1 LRRSTLPFPR
11 RLVFVLA
18 VACALSSLSAACAVT
33 SRAAIATPTAA
44 PTIAITLV
52 VDGQTRPI
60 ATSAATVGDALAEAG
75 ITLNPLD
82 EIEPPVDTEL
92 FGAASDSEPLV
103 VTVVRVTE
111 ALEVVPE
118 SIPYARQ
125 IVRSAEMSP
134 DDPPRLLQTGK
145 PGLQEITVRIVYRDG
160 LEVERWPTAT
170 TVIEPS
176 RDEIVMIGVGSERD
190 AMPISGILAYIN
202 DGRAILLEGSTDSP
216 RQLPIEGN
224 LDGRVFQLSPDG
236 RSLLYTVNTAEGPEQ
251 GGFRNELW
259 VIPTDGEGEARSLQ
273 IGNVLWAGWDPAAL
287 ETPRIAY
294 TTARSVSL
302 PPGWEANN
310 DLWLLE
316 LPRDTSQLQPAPL
329 RLIET
334 YPAALGWWGGN
345 YTWAPGGDR
354 LAYAFADEVGLL
366 QMPDSADSATITAA
380 EPARA
385 VLRSFT
391 EFDTGAEWAWV
402 PALSWSADGRY
413 LAFTEHAG
421 ADGSGT
427 RFDLLSVDTSEG
439 DTTILVEGAGMWAV
453 VQWSPVAASET
464 RLAYLRA
471 NDPAASEDSVYSLWL
486 ANGDGEDAQRVF
498 PPEDESGLF
507 AQTSQSLV
515 WGPDE
520 NIVAFIFDD
529 TLHFLD
535 LATGD
540 VALVGDDDTG
550 SSHLT
555 WAPYGAGTLP

>member
-1 LRRSTLPFPR
+1 LSLA
-11 RLVFVLA
+11 LV
-18 VACALSSLSAACAVT
+18 CALLVALAACSATNPAAVV
-33 SRAAIATPTAA
+33 TPTAA
-44 PTIAITLV
+44 PATTITLV
-52 VDGQTRPI
+52 ADGQTWAI
-60 ATSAATVGDALAEAG
+60 TTSAATVSDALAEAG
-75 ITLNPLD
+75 VSLNPAD
-82 EIEPPVDTEL
+82 EVEPPVETEL
-92 FGAASDSEPLV
+92 SGAAISADPSPLL

-111 ALEVVPE
+111 ALEVIPE

-134 DDPPRLLQTGK
+134 DDPPRLLQPGR
-145 PGLQEITVRIVYRDG
+145 PGLQEVSVRIVYRDG
-160 LEVERWPTAT
+160 LEAERWPTAT
-170 TVIEPS
+170 TVIEPA
-176 RDEIVMIGVGSERD
+176 RDEIVMIGVGSNQD
-190 AMPISGILAYIN
+190 AMPLSGVLAYISE
-202 DGRAILLEGSTDSP
+202 GRVIVLGGSTDSP
-216 RQLPIEGN
+216 RQLPIEGE

-236 RSLLYTVNTAEGPEQ
+236 RSLLYTVGTAGDADQ

-259 VIPTDGEGEARSLQ
+259 VIPADGVGNARSLQ
-273 IGNVLWAGWDPAAL
+273 IENVLWAGWDPAAL

-294 TTARSVSL
+294 TTARSVAL

-316 LPRDTSQLQPAPL
+316 LPIDDSLPQPAPL

-334 YPAALGWWGGN
+334 YPAAFAWWGGA
-345 YTWAPGGDR
+345 YAWSPDGGR

-366 QMPDSADSATITAA
+366 AMPDSSTATGAALTAE
-380 EPARA
+380 EPTRA

-421 ADGSGT
+421 EDLPAD
-427 RFDLLSVDTSEG
+427 RFDLLLF
-439 DTTILVEGAGMWAV
+439 DTTGDATTALVEGAGIWAV
-453 VQWSPVAASET
+453 THWSPAAASESS
-464 RLAYLRA
+464 LAHLRA
-471 NDPAASEDSVYSLWL
+471 DDPVASEDSSYSLWL
-486 ANGDGEDAQRVF
+486 SNSNGDDARRVF
-498 PPEDESGLF
+498 PPEGESGLF
-507 AQTSQSLV
+507 ARSNQSLV

-520 NIVAFIFDD
+520 NLIAFIFDE

-535 LATGD
+535 LATAD

-555 WAPYGAGTLP
+555 WAPYGAGALP